1 MSEQIVDLIE
11 AVMPGPRGLIG
22 PQGPQGLPGVNAVD
36 NDEAVASYVTDPG
49 SMTYRALHAQRHA
62 VVFSDSICY
71 GVGASSTG
79 KRYTSL
85 LCSMLRVS
93 ENNYAV
99 SGSAF
104 GQVPGSGGALRP
116 RVIDQVERA
125 EADNSWDHGLAG
137 FVLVGVGVND
147 MGADWATYGAS
158 ILTGAGEVMDRIAD
172 VFPGVPVYVMCVQGG
187 APQTTPWLFERMPA
201 YQRLLHLIQE
211 RGVTAIPAWQIL
223 FDHPDEVTDGIHPDD
238 AGHARLAAT
247 ARQFV
252 QTGVYDAS
260 RPFCYAVF
268 DGDTTKTSGD
278 LTLGSNFA
286 DSDNVARSA
295 VYAWADAT
303 MNVHL
308 ASTVQVRTGWGNG
321 AVNVCVVPK
330 FARHGGDLNQWPQ
343 TIHLDVAGNAGL
355 TLTLTWRLV
364 DTGSDQVLQLAIPS
378 YAVIEGLPESYT
390 ASINITYPAC
400 I

>member
-1 MSEQIVDLIE
+1 
-11 AVMPGPRGLIG
+11 
-22 PQGPQGLPGVNAVD
+22 
-36 NDEAVASYVTDPG
+36 
-49 SMTYRALHAQRHA
+49 
-62 VVFSDSICY
+62 
-71 GVGASSTG
+71 
-79 KRYTSL
+79 
-85 LCSMLRVS
+85 
-93 ENNYAV
+93 
-99 SGSAF
+99 
-104 GQVPGSGGALRP
+104 
-116 RVIDQVERA
+116 
-125 EADNSWDHGLAG
+125 
-137 FVLVGVGVND
+137 
-147 MGADWATYGAS
+147 
-158 ILTGAGEVMDRIAD
+158 MDRIAD

-211 RGVTAIPAWQIL
+211 HGATAIPAWQIL
-223 FDHPDEVTDGIHPDD
+223 FDHPDEVADGIHPDD

-247 ARQFV
+247 ARQLV

-278 LTLGSNFA
+278 LTPGSNFA
-286 DSDNVARSA
+286 DPDNVARSA

-343 TIHLDVAGNAGL
+343 TIHLDAAGNAGL

-364 DTGSDQVLQLAIPS
+364 DTGSDQVLQLAIPQLRRDRRTPGKLHR
-378 YAVIEGLPESYT
+378 IHQPHLPRMHLTHRHGPHAWSGNRPLESADVGNVKNRTT
-390 ASINITYPAC
+390 ACPSAC
-400 I
+400 TGTRTVRRQRPRPSTGNDGQAIVPIPSSRRCSRGRRKLFPLRR